1 MKDFDRFV
9 KQQKFLARDVVIL
22 RDQLVKY
29 GVPMDVLGDVCFD
42 IMMML
47 DEAEL
52 IDEKIVDWN
61 EIFNEIDKEIKN

>member
-9 KQQKFLARDVVIL
+9 KQQKFLARDVRIL
-22 RDQLVKY
+22 RDQLAKY

-61 EIFNEIDKEIKN
+61 KIFNEIDKEIKN

>member
-9 KQQKFLARDVVIL
+9 KQQKFLARDVGIL
-22 RDQLVKY
+22 RDQLVKH

-47 DEAEL
+47 DEAGL
-52 IDEKIVDWN
+52 VDEKIVDWN